1 MAINLVFLQGN
12 VGRAP
17 ELQHTT
23 TGTPVAKFG
32 LATTDRYKGKDGEV
46 KENTIWHTVRCWRN
60 TAEFAAKY
68 ITKGAFVFVE
78 GHIAQETWTDKE
90 GQQHTNTIIEAENVQ
105 LLGGRKDTDQQQRN
119 DRDYQRGSGNGR
131 AARRP
136 STPRVDINAADDNN
150 GDWPF

>member
-32 LATTDRYKGKDGEV
+32 LATTDRYKGKDGEM

-78 GHIAQETWTDKE
+78 GHIAQEQWTDKE

-105 LLGGRKDTDQQQRN
+105 LLGGRKDTDQRN
-119 DRDYQRGSGNGR
+119 DRDYQRGSGNGGSRPRIKSR
-131 AARRP
+131 AENDYE
-136 STPRVDINAADDNN
+136 TNH
-150 GDWPF
+150 GDLPF

>member
-23 TGTPVAKFG
+23 TGTPVVKFG
-32 LATTDRYKGKDGEV
+32 LATTDRFKGKDGEF

-78 GHIAQETWTDKE
+78 GHIAQEQWTDKE

-119 DRDYQRGSGNGR
+119 DRDYQRGSGNGGTRPRIKSR
-131 AARRP
+131 AENDYE
-136 STPRVDINAADDNN
+136 TNH
-150 GDWPF
+150 GDLPF